1 MSSHRKNQAASLRRR
16 TQANRQR
23 QLETLEPRH
32 LMAGDFRSIDG
43 TGNNLANPE
52 WGSTGEAFLRTVP
65 AEYSDGISAPAGADR
80 PSARVVSNLLAAH
93 PEGSILSERDLSAFI
108 YAWGQFIDHDIDLTP
123 TSTPA
128 EAFPIVVPTGDIWFD
143 PAGTGT
149 KSIGLSRSS
158 FDATTGTSASNVR
171 QQINAISALIDAS
184 MVYGS
189 DEATAAS
196 LRTFVGGLLKTS
208 EGNLLP
214 TDANGFFLAGDIRVN
229 ENPDLLA
236 MQTLF
241 MREHNRLATEF
252 AAAHPQ
258 WSDEELYQQARR
270 IVAAEVQAITF
281 NEFLPALLGKHAIR
295 RYEGYDSTVNPGI
308 ANEFATAA
316 FRLGHSLLGSD
327 IEFLDNDGNE
337 VREGLALKDAFF
349 NAQVVREV
357 GIDPILKYLASDRAE
372 ELDTRIVDDV
382 RNFLFGP
389 PGAGGFDLA
398 SLNIQRGRDHGL
410 ADYNAVRAAYGLPKV
425 TDFAEITS
433 DVDVQ
438 DALREAYGSVD
449 NIDLWVGGLAEDHAA
464 GASVG
469 PLFQRI
475 VADQFM
481 RLRDGDR
488 FWYERDLKGAE
499 LAAVRETS
507 LADVIRRNTTTTN
520 LQEDVFFF
528 KPTVAGRV
536 YLDVNGSG
544 TSDRREVGI
553 SGIQVEL
560 HDAEGNVV
568 ATTRAQRDGHYALEA
583 PELGTYTV
591 HVVLPRGMSQTTA
604 ELEPLEI
611 TTGGRIEQVDLGLR
625 MPRSGNPHDQPRP
638 APGGHEGRPI
648 KPPPLV
654 PPAPESAPR
663 NAPPAKPTPPLPP
676 PTMFDPQLVDAVF
689 GGSTSNSGAGRP
701 RR

>member
-1 MSSHRKNQAASLRRR
+1 MRSQRIPSPAARRR
-16 TQANRQR
+16 RQRHR
-23 QLETLEPRH
+23 QLESLEARH

-52 WGSTGEAFLRTVP
+52 WGSTNEAFLRTAP
-65 AEYSDGISAPAGADR
+65 AEYADGISAPAGAER
-80 PSARVVSNLLAAH
+80 ASAREVSNALAAH
-93 PEGSILSERDLSAFI
+93 PAGSLLNERDLSAFI

-123 TSTPA
+123 TAAPV
-128 EAFPIVVPTGDIWFD
+128 EAFPIAVPAGDSSFD
-143 PAGTGT
+143 PIGSGTVT
-149 KSIGLSRSS
+149 IGLSRSL
-158 FDATTGTSASNVR
+158 FDAATGTSVTNVR
-171 QQINAISALIDAS
+171 QQVNAISAFINAS

-196 LRTFVGGLLKTS
+196 LRTFTGGLLKTS

-214 TDANGFFLAGDIRVN
+214 KDDKGFFLAGDIRVN

-241 MREHNRLATEF
+241 LREHNRLATKY
-252 AAAHPQ
+252 AAEHPD
-258 WSDEELYQQARR
+258 WSDEQLYQHARR
-270 IVAAEVQAITF
+270 MVAAEVQAITF
-281 NEFLPALLGKHAIR
+281 KEFLPALLGERAIR
-295 RYEGYDSTVNPGI
+295 PYQGYNASVNPGI
-308 ANEFATAA
+308 ANEFSTAA

-327 IEFLDNDGNE
+327 IEFLDNDGHE
-337 VREGLALKDAFF
+337 LRAGVGLRDAFF
-349 NAQVVREV
+349 NTQIVSEM

-372 ELDTRIVDDV
+372 ELDTRIIDDV

-398 SLNIQRGRDHGL
+398 ALNIQRGRDHGL

-433 DVDVQ
+433 DVAVQ
-438 DALREAYGSVD
+438 TALRETYGDVD
-449 NIDLWVGGLAEDHAA
+449 NIDLWVGGLAEDHVP

-488 FWYERDLKGAE
+488 FWYERDLQGAE
-499 LAAVRETS
+499 LEAVRHLS

-520 LQEDVFFF
+520 LQENVFFF
-528 KPTVAGRV
+528 KPTIAGRI
-536 YLDVNGSG
+536 YLDVNADGNV
-544 TSDRREVGI
+544 DRRESGI
-553 SGIQVEL
+553 SGIKVEL
-560 HDAEGNVV
+560 LDDVGAVV
-568 ATTRAQRDGHYALEA
+568 ASTRAKRDGSYELEV

-591 HVVLPRGMSQTTA
+591 RVATPKSMMQTSAALPAVEVTKGGRFERFDIGLHLPGSKPQPSA
-604 ELEPLEI
+604 PS
-611 TTGGRIEQVDLGLR
+611 TGG
-625 MPRSGNPHDQPRP
+625 SQPGVPKNYAPPSSPPPGSTTVAP
-638 APGGHEGRPI
+638 APKPMT
-648 KPPPLV
+648 PPPP
-654 PPAPESAPR
+654 PPA
-663 NAPPAKPTPPLPP
+663 L
-676 PTMFDPQLVDAVF
+676 MDPQLVDAIF
-689 GGSTSNSGAGRP
+689 GGSTSNTGTVRP